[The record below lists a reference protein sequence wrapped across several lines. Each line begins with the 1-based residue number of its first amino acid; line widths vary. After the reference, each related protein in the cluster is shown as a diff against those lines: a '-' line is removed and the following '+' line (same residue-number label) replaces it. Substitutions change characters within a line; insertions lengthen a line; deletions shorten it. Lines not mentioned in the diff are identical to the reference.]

1 MQSNVAV
8 ADSEEQQALAEA
20 VTQLLERHWSAGTA
34 HKQIGDPG
42 SVSELTL
49 WPQLAAL
56 GIAGLPVAEAAG
68 GAGGRWADLAVA
80 LEACG
85 AVLAPTPAVAVAGAI
100 GTLTAVGGDGTG
112 GSRAAE
118 LLAQVCAGD
127 VVATVAWTR
136 RPGLWGARGAFRAE
150 PADESARSGTE
161 MLVSG
166 TAELILAPE
175 AGHVLL
181 LADAPAAPDAP
192 GTAPTPVLLLVD
204 TATAGASV
212 RRTDGLDLLRPLG
225 ALDLTRVRAIILA
238 SGDAATSAVR
248 HGLATA
254 AAALASELVG
264 LAGHCL
270 DGAVRYAADRHQFGR
285 PIGSFQ
291 AVKHVCADMLTGVE
305 LARAATRHL
314 AGLLDAE
321 ALADA
326 GALGDGGALGDA
338 AATARVS
345 ADDLDDAVALALL
358 KSVSVAQDV
367 SAGYIQVLGGIGFSW
382 EHEAHLYYRR
392 AGASAPLFGTATA
405 HRMRLDPSNAPRTAS
420 GGQAVVT
427 TPPDTTP
434 PDTTPPSTAPSS
446 TAAAEL
452 AAHVARLLP
461 GHRRKWG
468 DDDSFAARLDWQRTL
483 HAVGWIAPHWPAE
496 FGGRG
501 LNVVDQVACDRVLA
515 QYRAPD
521 LAGVLGVNN
530 VAPTL
535 MRYGTPEQQAHLRGI
550 QAGTEVWCQGF
561 SEPGSGSDLASLRT
575 RAVLDEEA
583 AEFVINGEKIWTSEG
598 MEADYCMLL
607 VRTDPD
613 ARPHKGIS
621 ALLVPMD
628 SPGITRRPITQIT
641 GEGGFAQ
648 VFLDDVRVPR
658 SALLGPLHEG
668 WTVTM
673 TTLSFERVGVI
684 MMASRLEQ
692 TILDVVTEL
701 AGRELDPGV
710 RLDLADRFAEA
721 RLLGLLGQRALGR
734 IAEGGAPGAE
744 HSVIKH
750 AWSLAMQSVGA
761 SHLAALGLDGISGTP
776 LTPAQAAYLRSRAAT
791 IAGGT
796 TEIMRNILAERVL
809 GMPR

>member
-8 ADSEEQQALAEA
+8 ADSDDQQALADA
-20 VTQLLERHWSAGTA
+20 VTQLLARHWPAGAA

-42 SVSELTL
+42 TVSELAL

-56 GIAGLPVAEAAG
+56 GIAGLPVAETLG
-68 GAGGRWADLAVA
+68 GDGGRWTDLAVA

-100 GTLTAVGGDGTG
+100 GTLSAPGGTAAGP
-112 GSRAAE
+112 AAE
-118 LLAQVCAGD
+118 LLAQICAGE
-127 VVATVAWTR
+127 VVATVAWTS
-136 RPGLWGARGAFRAE
+136 RPGLWGGAGAFRAE
-150 PADESARSGTE
+150 PDSGDGIR
-161 MLVSG
+161 VSG
-166 TAELILAPE
+166 SAGLVLSPE
-175 AGHVLL
+175 AGRVLL
-181 LADAPAAPDAP
+181 LADADAP
-192 GTAPTPVLLLVD
+192 GTPLLLLAD
-204 TATAGASV
+204 MAADGADM

-225 ALDLTRVRAIILA
+225 ALTL
-238 SGDAATSAVR
+238 SAVPATVLAR
-248 HGLATA
+248 GDTAIAAVRYGLAAA

-270 DGAVRYAADRHQFGR
+270 DGAVGYAAERRQFGR

-291 AVKHVCADMLTGVE
+291 AIKHICADMLTGVE
-305 LARAATRHL
+305 LARAAARHL
-314 AGLLDAE
+314 ASLLDSQ
-321 ALADA
+321 A
-326 GALGDGGALGDA
+326 GAPDGGL
-338 AATARVS
+338 VS
-345 ADDLDDAVALALL
+345 ADDLDDAVALTLL
-358 KSVSVAQDV
+358 KVTEVARETT
-367 SAGYIQVLGGIGFSW
+367 AAYIQILGGIGFSW

-405 HRMRLDPSNAPRTAS
+405 HRTRLDPSSAAS
-420 GGQAVVT
+420 RGRAAV
-427 TPPDTTP
+427 TPPPPGTP
-434 PDTTPPSTAPSS
+434 
-446 TAAAEL
+446 AADL
-452 AAHVARLLP
+452 AAQVERLLP
-461 GHRRKWG
+461 LHQEKWG
-468 DDDSFAARLDWQRTL
+468 DNDSFGARLDWQRTL
-483 HAVGWIAPHWPAE
+483 HGVGWIATHWPAE

-501 LNVVDQVACDRVLA
+501 LDIVDQVACDRVLA

-535 MRYGTPEQQAHLRGI
+535 MRYGTSEQRAHLRGI

-561 SEPGSGSDLASLRT
+561 SEPGSGSDLASLRS
-575 RAVLDEEA
+575 RAVLDESTG
-583 AEFVINGEKIWTSEG
+583 EFVINGEKIWTSEG

-607 VRTDPD
+607 VRTDPE

-648 VFLDDVRVPR
+648 VFFDDVRVPG

-668 WTVTM
+668 WAVTM

-684 MMASRLEQ
+684 MMAGRLEQ
-692 TILDVVTEL
+692 TIRDVVAEL

-721 RLLGLLGQRALGR
+721 RLLGLLGERALGR

-750 AWSLAMQSVGA
+750 AWSLAMQSMGA
-761 SHLAALGLDGISGTP
+761 SHLSALGLDGIAGQP
-776 LTPAQAAYLRSRAAT
+776 LSRAQAAYLRSRAAT

>member
-1 MQSNVAV
+1 MESNVAV
-8 ADSEEQQALAEA
+8 ADSEDQQALADA

-42 SVSELTL
+42 SVSELAL
-49 WPQLAAL
+49 WPQLAVL

-68 GAGGRWADLAVA
+68 GAGGRWADLSVA

-112 GSRAAE
+112 GRRTAE
-118 LLAQVCAGD
+118 LLAQICAGD
-127 VVATVAWTR
+127 VVATVAWTQ

-150 PADESARSGTE
+150 PDKEPARSGAE

-166 TAELILAPE
+166 TAELILSPE
-175 AGHVLL
+175 ADRVLL
-181 LADAPAAPDAP
+181 LADTSDAP
-192 GTAPTPVLLLVD
+192 GTPVLLLVD
-204 TATAGASV
+204 TAAEGVSV

-225 ALDLTRVRAIILA
+225 ALGLTRARAIILA
-238 SGDAATSAVR
+238 SGDASTSAVR

-270 DGAVRYAADRHQFGR
+270 DGAVRYAAERHQFGR

-291 AVKHVCADMLTGVE
+291 AVKHICADMLTGVE

-314 AGLLDAE
+314 AELLDAE
-321 ALADA
+321 ALGDA
-326 GALGDGGALGDA
+326 GALGEAG
-338 AATARVS
+338 ATARVS

-358 KSVSVAQDV
+358 KAVSVAQDV

-405 HRMRLDPSNAPRTAS
+405 HRTRLDPSNAPTTTS
-420 GGQAVVT
+420 GGKAAAV
-427 TPPDTTP
+427 TPPP
-434 PDTTPPSTAPSS
+434 G

-452 AAHVARLLP
+452 TAHVARLLP
-461 GHRRKWG
+461 EHRRKWG

-483 HAVGWIAPHWPAE
+483 HAIGWIAPHWPTE

-501 LNVVDQVACDRVLA
+501 LNIVDQVACDRVLA
-515 QYRAPD
+515 QCRAPD

-535 MRYGTPEQQAHLRGI
+535 MLYGTPGQRAHLRGI

-575 RAVLDEEA
+575 RAVLDESTD
-583 AEFVINGEKIWTSEG
+583 EFVINGEKIWTSEG

-648 VFLDDVRVPR
+648 VFFDDVRVPR

-673 TTLSFERVGVI
+673 TTLSFERAGVI
-684 MMASRLEQ
+684 MMAGRLEQ
-692 TILDVVTEL
+692 SILDVMAEL

-710 RLDLADRFAEA
+710 RLDLADRIAEA

-750 AWSLAMQSVGA
+750 AWSLAMQSVGV
-761 SHLAALGLDGISGTP
+761 SHLAALGLDGVSGTP
-776 LTPAQAAYLRSRAAT
+776 LTSAQAAYLRSRAAT

>member
-8 ADSEEQQALAEA
+8 ADSEDQQALADA
-20 VTQLLERHWSAGTA
+20 VTQLLDRHWPAGTA
-34 HKQIGDPG
+34 HKQVGDPG
-42 SVSELTL
+42 TISELTL
-49 WPQLAAL
+49 WPPLAAL

-80 LEACG
+80 LEASG
-85 AVLAPTPAVAVAGAI
+85 AVLAPVPAVAVAGAI
-100 GTLTAVGGDGTG
+100 GTLTAPGAAGGP
-112 GSRAAE
+112 AAD

-127 VVATVAWTR
+127 VVATVAWTE

-150 PADESARSGTE
+150 QGPDGEIK
-161 MLVSG
+161 VSG
-166 TAELILAPE
+166 TVGLVLSPE
-175 AGHVLL
+175 AGRVLL
-181 LADAPAAPDAP
+181 LADGPDGP
-192 GTAPTPVLLLVD
+192 LLLLVD
-204 TATAGASV
+204 TSAPGTAI
-212 RRTDGLDLLRPLG
+212 RRIDGLDLLRPLG
-225 ALDLTRVRAIILA
+225 ELTLSAVPATVLA
-238 SGDAATSAVR
+238 SGDTAVAAVR

-254 AAALASELVG
+254 AAALSSELVG

-270 DGAVRYAADRHQFGR
+270 DGAVGYALERHQFGK

-291 AVKHVCADMLTGVE
+291 AIKHKCADMLTGVE
-305 LARAATRHL
+305 LARAAARHL
-314 AGLLDAE
+314 AGLLDSGAP
-321 ALADA
+321 A
-326 GALGDGGALGDA
+326 G
-338 AATARVS
+338 
-345 ADDLDDAVALALL
+345 DLDEAVALTLL
-358 KSVSVAQDV
+358 KVTSVAKEVTAD
-367 SAGYIQVLGGIGFSW
+367 YIQVLGGIGFSW

-392 AGASAPLFGTATA
+392 AGSAAPLFGTATA
-405 HRMRLDPSNAPRTAS
+405 HRLRLDPSSVTSS
-420 GGQAVVT
+420 G
-427 TPPDTTP
+427 
-434 PDTTPPSTAPSS
+434 S
-446 TAAAEL
+446 TAAITPPAPGTPAADL
-452 AAHVARLLP
+452 AAHVERLLP
-461 GHRRKWG
+461 LHKEKWG
-468 DDDSFAARLDWQRTL
+468 DDDSFTARLDWQRTL
-483 HAVGWIAPHWPAE
+483 HSVGWIAPHWPTE

-501 LNVVDQVACDRVLA
+501 LNIVDQVACDRVLA

-575 RAVLDEEA
+575 RAVFDESTG
-583 AEFVINGEKIWTSEG
+583 EFVINGEKIWTSEG
-598 MEADYCMLL
+598 MQADYCMVL

-613 ARPHKGIS
+613 AKPHQGIS

-628 SPGITRRPITQIT
+628 SPGITRRPITQLT

-648 VFLDDVRVPR
+648 VFFDDVRVPG
-658 SALLGPLHEG
+658 SALLGPLHQG

-673 TTLSFERVGVI
+673 TTLSFERVGII

-692 TILDVVTEL
+692 TILDVVAEL
-701 AGRELDPGV
+701 AGRDLDPGV
-710 RLDLADRFAEA
+710 RLDLADRVAEA
-721 RLLGLLGQRALGR
+721 RLLGILGQRALGR
-734 IAEGGAPGAE
+734 IAEGDAPGAE

-750 AWSLAMQSVGA
+750 AWALAMQSVGA
-761 SHLAALGLDGISGTP
+761 SHLEALGLDGISGTP
-776 LTPAQAAYLRSRAAT
+776 LTGPQAAYLRSRAAT

>member
-8 ADSEEQQALAEA
+8 ADSEDQQALADA
-20 VTQLLERHWSAGTA
+20 VAQLLERHWPAGTA
-34 HKQIGDPG
+34 HKQVGDPG
-42 SVSELTL
+42 SVSELAL

-56 GIAGLPVAEAAG
+56 GLAGLPVAEAAG

-85 AVLAPTPAVAVAGAI
+85 AALAPTPAVAVAGAI
-100 GTLTAVGGDGTG
+100 GTLTALGGNGTG
-112 GSRAAE
+112 GGQAAD
-118 LLAQVCAGD
+118 LLAEISAGD
-127 VVATVAWTR
+127 VVATVAWTP
-136 RPGLWGARGAFRAE
+136 RPGLWGARGGFQAESASGDE
-150 PADESARSGTE
+150 PAWDGAPGAEL
-161 MLVSG
+161 LVSG
-166 TAELILAPE
+166 TTELILSPE
-175 AGHVLL
+175 ADRVLV
-181 LADAPAAPDAP
+181 LADAPDA
-192 GTAPTPVLLLVD
+192 TQTPVLLLVD
-204 TATAGASV
+204 TAAEGVSV
-212 RRTDGLDLLRPLG
+212 RRIDGLDLLRPLG
-225 ALDLTRVRAIILA
+225 AVAITRARAVVLA
-238 SGDAATSAVR
+238 TGDAATSAVR

-270 DGAVRYAADRHQFGR
+270 DGAVGYAAERHQFGH

-291 AVKHVCADMLTGVE
+291 AVKHICADMLTGVE
-305 LARAATRHL
+305 LARAAARHL
-314 AGLLDAE
+314 AGLLDTG
-321 ALADA
+321 AD
-326 GALGDGGALGDA
+326 
-338 AATARVS
+338 
-345 ADDLDDAVALALL
+345 ADDLDQAVALALL
-358 KSVSVAQDV
+358 KTASVAQEA
-367 SAGYIQVLGGIGFSW
+367 SAAYIQILGGIGFSW

-405 HRMRLDPSNAPRTAS
+405 HRMRLDPSNAAGTGR
-420 GGQAVVT
+420 GGQAEAI
-427 TPPDTTP
+427 TPPPPGTP
-434 PDTTPPSTAPSS
+434 
-446 TAAAEL
+446 AAEL
-452 AAHVARLLP
+452 TAQVQRLLP
-461 GHRRKWG
+461 LHREKWG
-468 DDDSFAARLDWQRTL
+468 DDDSFAARLDWQAAL
-483 HAVGWIAPHWPAE
+483 HAVGWIAPHWTAE

-501 LNVVDQVACDRVLA
+501 LNIVDQVACDRVLA

-530 VAPTL
+530 VSPTL

-575 RAVLDEEA
+575 RAVLDEGTD
-583 AEFVINGEKIWTSEG
+583 EFVINGEKIWTSEG

-648 VFLDDVRVPR
+648 VFFDDVRVPR
-658 SALLGPLHEG
+658 AALLGPLHEG

-684 MMASRLEQ
+684 MMAGRLEQ
-692 TILDVVTEL
+692 TILDVVAEL
-701 AGRELDPGV
+701 AGRELDLGV
-710 RLDLADRFAEA
+710 RLELADRFAEA

>member
-8 ADSEEQQALAEA
+8 ADSEDQQALANA
-20 VTQLLERHWSAGTA
+20 VTALLERHWPAGTA
-34 HKQIGDPG
+34 HKQISDPG
-42 SVSELTL
+42 SVSELAL

-56 GIAGLPVAEAAG
+56 GLAGLPVAEAAG
-68 GAGGRWADLAVA
+68 GAGGRWVDLAVA

-100 GTLTAVGGDGTG
+100 GTLTALGLDGTG
-112 GSRAAE
+112 GSGVEE
-118 LLAQVCAGD
+118 LLAQISAGN
-127 VVATVAWTR
+127 VVATVAWTQ
-136 RPGLWGARGAFRAE
+136 RPGLWGARGAFQVEPDSGGAPAGHGASGASGASGAE
-150 PADESARSGTE
+150 T
-161 MLVSG
+161 LVSG
-166 TAELILAPE
+166 TAELILSPE
-175 AGHVLL
+175 ADRLLL
-181 LADAPAAPDAP
+181 LADAPDSA
-192 GTAPTPVLLLVD
+192 GTPVLLLVD
-204 TATAGASV
+204 TAAEGVSV
-212 RRTDGLDLLRPLG
+212 RRIDGLDLLRPLG
-225 ALDLTRVRAIILA
+225 AAALTRARAVILA
-238 SGDAATSAVR
+238 TSDAATSAVR

-264 LAGHCL
+264 QAAHCL
-270 DGAVRYAADRHQFGR
+270 DGAVAYAAERHQFGH

-291 AVKHVCADMLTGVE
+291 AVKHICADMLTGVE
-305 LARAATRHL
+305 LARAAARHL

-321 ALADA
+321 ADADA
-326 GALGDGGALGDA
+326 GA
-338 AATARVS
+338 TASVS
-345 ADDLDDAVALALL
+345 AHDLDEAVALALL
-358 KSVSVAQDV
+358 KAASVAQQA
-367 SAGYIQVLGGIGFSW
+367 SAAYIQILGGIGFSW

-392 AGASAPLFGTATA
+392 AGASAPLFGTTTA
-405 HRMRLDPSNAPRTAS
+405 HRMRLDPSNAAGTA
-420 GGQAVVT
+420 GGGKAAAV
-427 TPPDTTP
+427 TPPPPGTP
-434 PDTTPPSTAPSS
+434 
-446 TAAAEL
+446 AAEL
-452 AAHVARLLP
+452 TAQVQRLLP
-461 GHRRKWG
+461 LHRQKWG
-468 DDDSFAARLDWQRTL
+468 DDDSFAARLDWQAAL

-501 LNVVDQVACDRVLA
+501 LNIVDQVACDRVLA

-530 VAPTL
+530 VSPTL

-575 RAVLDEEA
+575 RAVLDEETG
-583 AEFVINGEKIWTSEG
+583 EFVINGEKIWTSEG

-648 VFLDDVRVPR
+648 VFFDDVRVPR
-658 SALLGPLHEG
+658 AALLGPLHEG

-684 MMASRLEQ
+684 MMAGRLEQ
-692 TILDVVTEL
+692 TILDVVAEL

-710 RLDLADRFAEA
+710 RLELADRFAEA
-721 RLLGLLGQRALGR
+721 RLLGLVGQRALGR

-776 LTPAQAAYLRSRAAT
+776 LTLAQAAYLRSRAAT

>member
-1 MQSNVAV
+1 LIGMQSNVAV
-8 ADSEEQQALAEA
+8 ADSEDQQALADA

-34 HKQIGDPG
+34 HKQVGDPG
-42 SVSELTL
+42 SVSELAL

-56 GIAGLPVAEAAG
+56 GLAGLPVAEAAG

-85 AVLAPTPAVAVAGAI
+85 AVLAPTPSVAVAGAI
-100 GTLTAVGGDGTG
+100 GTLSALGGAGDG
-112 GSRAAE
+112 SAAE
-118 LLAQVCAGD
+118 LLAQISAGD
-127 VVATVAWTR
+127 VVATVAWTG
-136 RPGLWGARGAFRAE
+136 RPGLWGARGAFTAE
-150 PADESARSGTE
+150 PGAEPGAE
-161 MLVSG
+161 ILVSG
-166 TAELILAPE
+166 SAGLILSPE
-175 AGHVLL
+175 AGRVLL
-181 LADAPAAPDAP
+181 LAEAGGAL
-192 GTAPTPVLLLVD
+192 GTPVLLLVD
-204 TATAGASV
+204 TAAEGVSV
-212 RRTDGLDLLRPLG
+212 RRVDGLDLLRPLG
-225 ALDLTRVRAIILA
+225 ALTLNRARATVLA
-238 SGDAATSAVR
+238 SGAAATSAVR

-270 DGAVRYAADRHQFGR
+270 DGAVAYAAERHQFGR

-291 AVKHVCADMLTGVE
+291 AVKHLCADMLTGVE

-314 AGLLDAE
+314 AGLLDAGTN
-321 ALADA
+321 ADD
-326 GALGDGGALGDA
+326 GAA
-338 AATARVS
+338 ARVS
-345 ADDLDDAVALALL
+345 ADDLDDAVALTLL
-358 KSVSVAQDV
+358 KAVSVAQEV
-367 SAGYIQVLGGIGFSW
+367 SAAYIQILGGIGFSW

-392 AGASAPLFGTATA
+392 AGASAPLFGTAAA
-405 HRMRLDPSNAPRTAS
+405 HRARLDPSSAPGAAN
-420 GGQAVVT
+420 GGKAAAI
-427 TPPDTTP
+427 TPPP
-434 PDTTPPSTAPSS
+434 PGTQ
-446 TAAAEL
+446 AAEL
-452 AAHVARLLP
+452 AADVARLLP
-461 GHRRKWG
+461 GHRQKWG
-468 DDDSFAARLDWQRTL
+468 DDDSFTARLDWQRTL
-483 HAVGWIAPHWPAE
+483 HGVGWIAPHWPAE

-501 LNVVDQVACDRVLA
+501 LGIVDQVACDRVLA

-535 MRYGTPEQQAHLRGI
+535 MRYGTPGQQAHLRGI

-561 SEPGSGSDLASLRT
+561 SEPSSGSDLASLRT
-575 RAVLDEEA
+575 RAVLDEGTG
-583 AEFVINGEKIWTSEG
+583 EFVINGEKIWTSEG
-598 MEADYCMLL
+598 MQADFCMLL

-648 VFLDDVRVPR
+648 VFFDDVRVPR
-658 SALLGPLHEG
+658 SALLGPLHAG

-684 MMASRLEQ
+684 MMAGRLEQ
-692 TILDVVTEL
+692 TILDVVAEL

-710 RLDLADRFAEA
+710 RLDLTDRFAEA

-750 AWSLAMQSVGA
+750 AWALAMQSVGA

-776 LTPAQAAYLRSRAAT
+776 LTSAQAAYLRSRAAT

>member
-8 ADSEEQQALAEA
+8 ADSEDQQALAEA

-34 HKQIGDPG
+34 HKQVGEPG
-42 SVSELTL
+42 SVSELAL

-100 GTLTAVGGDGTG
+100 GTLTALGGGGTG
-112 GSRAAE
+112 GSQAAE
-118 LLAQVCAGD
+118 LLAQICAGD
-127 VVATVAWTR
+127 VVATVAWTQQ
-136 RPGLWGARGAFRAE
+136 PGLWGARGAFRAE
-150 PADESARSGTE
+150 PADEPAGSGTE
-161 MLVSG
+161 ILVSG
-166 TAELILAPE
+166 TAELILSPE
-175 AGHVLL
+175 AGRVLL
-181 LADAPAAPDAP
+181 IADAPDVP
-192 GTAPTPVLLLVD
+192 GTPVLLLVD
-204 TATAGASV
+204 TAAEGASV

-225 ALDLTRVRAIILA
+225 ALDLTRARAVILA
-238 SGDAATSAVR
+238 RGEAATSAVR

-270 DGAVRYAADRHQFGR
+270 DGAVGYAAERHQFGR

-291 AVKHVCADMLTGVE
+291 AVKHICADMLTGVE
-305 LARAATRHL
+305 LARAAARHL
-314 AGLLDAE
+314 ATLLDAV
-321 ALADA
+321 A
-326 GALGDGGALGDA
+326 GAPDGS
-338 AATARVS
+338 RVS
-345 ADDLDDAVALALL
+345 ADDLDDAVALTLL
-358 KSVSVAQDV
+358 KVTEVARET
-367 SAGYIQVLGGIGFSW
+367 SAAYIQILGGIGFSW

-405 HRMRLDPSNAPRTAS
+405 HRTRLDPSNAANRGKA
-420 GGQAVVT
+420 AV
-427 TPPDTTP
+427 TPPPAGTP
-434 PDTTPPSTAPSS
+434 
-446 TAAAEL
+446 AAEL

-461 GHRRKWG
+461 GHRQKWG

-483 HAVGWIAPHWPAE
+483 HAAGWIAPHWPAE

-501 LNVVDQVACDRVLA
+501 LNIVDQVACDRVLA

-535 MRYGTPEQQAHLRGI
+535 MRYGTPEQRAHLRGI

-575 RAVLDEEA
+575 RAVLDEDSG
-583 AEFVINGEKIWTSEG
+583 EFVINGEKIWTSEG

-648 VFLDDVRVPR
+648 VFFDDVRVPR

-684 MMASRLEQ
+684 MMAGRLEQ
-692 TILDVVTEL
+692 TILDVVAEL

-710 RLDLADRFAEA
+710 RLDLTDRFAEA
-721 RLLGLLGQRALGR
+721 RLLGLLGERALGR

-776 LTPAQAAYLRSRAAT
+776 LSSAQAAYLRSRAAT

>member
-8 ADSEEQQALAEA
+8 ADSEDQQALADA
-20 VTQLLERHWSAGTA
+20 VAQLLDRHWPTGTA
-34 HKQIGDPG
+34 HKQVGDPG
-42 SVSELTL
+42 SVSELAL

-56 GIAGLPVAEAAG
+56 GLAGLPVAEAAG

-100 GTLTAVGGDGTG
+100 GTLTALTALGGDGVG
-112 GSRAAE
+112 GSQAAD
-118 LLAQVCAGD
+118 LLAEISAGD
-127 VVATVAWTR
+127 VVATVAWTQ
-136 RPGLWGARGAFRAE
+136 RPGLWGARGAFRVESGSGDE
-150 PADESARSGTE
+150 PAGHGALGAPGADI
-161 MLVSG
+161 LVSG
-166 TAELILAPE
+166 TAELILSPE
-175 AGHVLL
+175 ADRVLL
-181 LADAPAAPDAP
+181 LADAPDS
-192 GTAPTPVLLLVD
+192 TRTPVLLLVD
-204 TATAGASV
+204 AAAEGASV
-212 RRTDGLDLLRPLG
+212 RRIDGLDLLRPLG
-225 ALDLTRVRAIILA
+225 AVTVTRAPAVILA
-238 SGDAATSAVR
+238 TGDAATSAVR

-270 DGAVRYAADRHQFGR
+270 DGAVGYAAERHQFGH

-291 AVKHVCADMLTGVE
+291 AVKHICADMLTGVE
-305 LARAATRHL
+305 LARAAARHL

-321 ALADA
+321 AE
-326 GALGDGGALGDA
+326 A
-338 AATARVS
+338 AADP
-345 ADDLDDAVALALL
+345 DDLDQAAALALL
-358 KSVSVAQDV
+358 KAASVAQEA
-367 SAGYIQVLGGIGFSW
+367 SAAYIQILGGIGFSW

-392 AGASAPLFGTATA
+392 AGASAPLFGTLTA
-405 HRMRLDPSNAPRTAS
+405 HRMRLDPSNAS
-420 GGQAVVT
+420 GAADGKAAAI
-427 TPPDTTP
+427 TPPPPGTP
-434 PDTTPPSTAPSS
+434 
-446 TAAAEL
+446 AAEL
-452 AAHVARLLP
+452 TAQVQRLLP
-461 GHRRKWG
+461 PHRQKWG
-468 DDDSFAARLDWQRTL
+468 DDDSFAARLDWQAAL

-501 LNVVDQVACDRVLA
+501 LNIVDQVACDRVLA

-530 VAPTL
+530 VSPTL

-575 RAVLDEEA
+575 RAVLDEGTG
-583 AEFVINGEKIWTSEG
+583 EFVINGEKIWTSEG

-648 VFLDDVRVPR
+648 VFFDDVRVPR
-658 SALLGPLHEG
+658 GALLGPLHEG

-684 MMASRLEQ
+684 MMAGRLEQ
-692 TILDVVTEL
+692 TILDVVAEL

-710 RLDLADRFAEA
+710 RLELADRFAEA

-750 AWSLAMQSVGA
+750 AWSLAMQSVGE
-761 SHLAALGLDGISGTP
+761 SHLAALGLDGISGP
-776 LTPAQAAYLRSRAAT
+776 SLTQAQAAYLRSRAAT

>member
-34 HKQIGDPG
+34 HKQVGDPG
-42 SVSELTL
+42 SVSELAL

-100 GTLTAVGGDGTG
+100 GTLTALGGDGTG
-112 GSRAAE
+112 GSQAAE
-118 LLAQVCAGD
+118 LLAQICAGD
-127 VVATVAWTR
+127 VVATVAWTQ

-150 PADESARSGTE
+150 PANKPAGSGAE

-166 TAELILAPE
+166 TAELILSPE
-175 AGHVLL
+175 AGRVLL

-192 GTAPTPVLLLVD
+192 DALRTPVLLLVD
-204 TATAGASV
+204 TAAEGASV

-254 AAALASELVG
+254 AAALGSELVG

-270 DGAVRYAADRHQFGR
+270 DGAVRYAAERQQFGR

-291 AVKHVCADMLTGVE
+291 AVKHKCADMLAGVE
-305 LARAATRHL
+305 LARAAVRHL
-314 AGLLDAE
+314 AALLDAE

-326 GALGDGGALGDA
+326 E
-338 AATARVS
+338 ATVRVS

-358 KSVSVAQDV
+358 KAVSVAQDV

-392 AGASAPLFGTATA
+392 AGASAPLFGTVTA
-405 HRMRLDPSNAPRTAS
+405 HRMRLDPSNAPGTTS
-420 GGQAVVT
+420 GGKAAAV
-427 TPPDTTP
+427 TPPP
-434 PDTTPPSTAPSS
+434 G

-461 GHRRKWG
+461 EHRQKWG
-468 DDDSFAARLDWQRTL
+468 DDDSFTARLDWQRTL

-501 LNVVDQVACDRVLA
+501 LNIVDQVACDRVLA
-515 QYRAPD
+515 QCRAPD

-535 MRYGTPEQQAHLRGI
+535 MRYGTPEQRAHLHGI

-575 RAVLDEEA
+575 RAVLDEGTGLDEPA

-613 ARPHKGIS
+613 ATPHKGIS

-648 VFLDDVRVPR
+648 VFFDDVRVPR

-684 MMASRLEQ
+684 MMAGRLEQ
-692 TILDVVTEL
+692 TILDVMTEL

-734 IAEGGAPGAE
+734 IAEGAAPGAE

-776 LTPAQAAYLRSRAAT
+776 LTSAQAAYLRSRAAT

-796 TEIMRNILAERVL
+796 TEIMRNLLAERVL

>member
-8 ADSEEQQALAEA
+8 ADSEDQQALAAA
-20 VTQLLERHWSAGTA
+20 VTQLLDRHWPAGTA
-34 HKQIGDPG
+34 HKQVSDPG
-42 SVSELTL
+42 SVSELAL
-49 WPQLAAL
+49 WPQLASL
-56 GIAGLPVAEAAG
+56 GLAGLPVAEDAG

-100 GTLTAVGGDGTG
+100 GVLTALAGADAD
-112 GSRAAE
+112 SAAGAQ
-118 LLAQVCAGD
+118 LLAEVCAGD
-127 VVATVAWTR
+127 VVATVAWTQ
-136 RPGLWGARGAFRAE
+136 RPGLWGARGSFHAE
-150 PADESARSGTE
+150 PGPAETGGPAPVPGAEVT
-161 MLVSG
+161 VSG
-166 TAELILAPE
+166 TAELILSPE
-175 AGHVLL
+175 AGRVLL
-181 LADAPAAPDAP
+181 LADLP
-192 GTAPTPVLLLVD
+192 GTPVLLLVD
-204 TATAGASV
+204 AAAAGVSV

-225 ALDLTRVRAIILA
+225 ALTLAGAPATILA
-238 SGDAATSAVR
+238 RGDAALGAMR
-248 HGLATA
+248 HGRATA

-270 DGAVRYAADRHQFGR
+270 DGAVGYAAERQQFGR
-285 PIGSFQ
+285 VIGSFQ
-291 AVKHVCADMLTGVE
+291 AIKHICADTLTDVE

-314 AGLLDAE
+314 AALLDTQT
-321 ALADA
+321 
-326 GALGDGGALGDA
+326 GPDA
-338 AATARVS
+338 AAAARIS
-345 ADDLDDAVALALL
+345 ADDLDDAVALTLL
-358 KSVSVAQDV
+358 KAGLVAQEA
-367 SAGYIQVLGGIGFSW
+367 SAAYIQILGGIGFSW

-392 AGASAPLFGTATA
+392 AGAAAPLFGTATA
-405 HRMRLDPSNAPRTAS
+405 HRMRLDPSAITDA
-420 GGQAVVT
+420 GQGPAV
-427 TPPDTTP
+427 TPPPPGTP
-434 PDTTPPSTAPSS
+434 
-446 TAAAEL
+446 AAEL
-452 AAHVARLLP
+452 TEQVERLLP
-461 GHRRKWG
+461 QHRQQWG
-468 DDDSFAARLDWQRTL
+468 DDDSFPARLDWQRTL
-483 HAVGWIAPHWPAE
+483 HAAGWIAPHWPAE

-501 LNVVDQVACDRVLA
+501 LNIVDQVACDRVLA
-515 QYRAPD
+515 RYRAPD

-535 MRYGTPEQQAHLRGI
+535 MRWGTPAQQAHLRAI

-575 RAVLDEEA
+575 RAVLDGDD
-583 AEFVINGEKIWTSEG
+583 FVINGEKIWTSEG
-598 MEADYCMLL
+598 MEADFCMLL

-613 ARPHKGIS
+613 VKPHKGIS

-648 VFLDDVRVPR
+648 VFYDDVRVPR
-658 SALLGPLHEG
+658 SALLGPLNEG

-673 TTLSFERVGVI
+673 TTLSFERAGVI

-692 TILDVVTEL
+692 TILDIVAEL

-710 RLDLADRFAEA
+710 RLELADRFAEA
-721 RLLGLLGQRALGR
+721 RVLGLLGQRALGR
-734 IAEGGAPGAE
+734 IAEGGTPGAE

-761 SHLAALGLDGISGTP
+761 SHLAALGLDGISGSP
-776 LTPAQAAYLRSRAAT
+776 LTSAQAAYLRSRAAT

>member
-8 ADSEEQQALAEA
+8 ADSEDQQALADA
-20 VTQLLERHWSAGTA
+20 VTQLLERHWPAGTA

-56 GIAGLPVAEAAG
+56 GLAGLPVAEAAG

-100 GTLTAVGGDGTG
+100 GTLTSLGGDGPG
-112 GSRAAE
+112 GSQAAD
-118 LLAQVCAGD
+118 LLAQISAGD
-127 VVATVAWTR
+127 VLATVAWTQ
-136 RPGLWGARGAFRAE
+136 RPGLWGARGAFQAESGSGDE
-150 PADESARSGTE
+150 PAWHGAPGAPGDEI
-161 MLVSG
+161 LVSG
-166 TAELILAPE
+166 TAELILSPE
-175 AGHVLL
+175 ADRVLL
-181 LADAPAAPDAP
+181 LADAPDAAGA
-192 GTAPTPVLLLVD
+192 PVLLLVD
-204 TATAGASV
+204 TAAEGVSV
-212 RRTDGLDLLRPLG
+212 RRIDGLDLLRPLG
-225 ALDLTRVRAIILA
+225 ALALTRAPAVILA

-270 DGAVRYAADRHQFGR
+270 DGAVGYAAERHQFGH

-291 AVKHVCADMLTGVE
+291 AVKHICADMLTGVE
-305 LARAATRHL
+305 LARAAARHL
-314 AGLLDAE
+314 ADLLDAE
-321 ALADA
+321 A
-326 GALGDGGALGDA
+326 GA
-338 AATARVS
+338 TPPVS
-345 ADDLDDAVALALL
+345 ADDLDQAVALALL
-358 KSVSVAQDV
+358 KAASVAQEA
-367 SAGYIQVLGGIGFSW
+367 SAAYIQILGGIGFSW

-405 HRMRLDPSNAPRTAS
+405 HRMRLDPSNAAGTA
-420 GGQAVVT
+420 GGGKAAAI
-427 TPPDTTP
+427 TPPPPGTP
-434 PDTTPPSTAPSS
+434 
-446 TAAAEL
+446 AAEL
-452 AAHVARLLP
+452 AAHVQRLLP
-461 GHRRKWG
+461 LHRQKWG
-468 DDDSFAARLDWQRTL
+468 DDDSFAARLDWQTAL

-501 LNVVDQVACDRVLA
+501 LNIVDQVACDRVLA

-535 MRYGTPEQQAHLRGI
+535 MRYGTPEQQAYLRGI
-550 QAGTEVWCQGF
+550 QAGTKVWCQGF

-575 RAVLDEEA
+575 RAVLDEGSD
-583 AEFVINGEKIWTSEG
+583 EFVINGEKIWTSEG

-648 VFLDDVRVPR
+648 VFFDDVRAPR

-684 MMASRLEQ
+684 MMAGRLEQ
-692 TILDVVTEL
+692 TILDVVAEL

-710 RLDLADRFAEA
+710 RLELADRFAEA

-761 SHLAALGLDGISGTP
+761 SHLTALGLDGISGTP
-776 LTPAQAAYLRSRAAT
+776 LTAAQAAYLRSRAAT

>member
-1 MQSNVAV
+1 MPSNVAV
-8 ADSEEQQALAEA
+8 ADSEDQQALADA
-20 VTQLLERHWSAGTA
+20 VTQLLERHWSAGQA
-34 HKQIGDPG
+34 HKQVGDPG
-42 SVSELTL
+42 SVSELAL

-56 GIAGLPVAEAAG
+56 GIAGLPVPEAAG
-68 GAGGRWADLAVA
+68 GAGGRWADLAVT

-85 AVLAPTPAVAVAGAI
+85 AVLAPTPAVGVAGAI
-100 GTLTAVGGDGTG
+100 GTLTALGDRTG
-112 GSRAAE
+112 GTTAAE

-127 VVATVAWTR
+127 VVATVAWTQ
-136 RPGLWGARGAFRAE
+136 RPGLWGARGAFRVEPGDQPAVPGAE
-150 PADESARSGTE
+150 T
-161 MLVSG
+161 LVSG
-166 TAELILAPE
+166 TAELILSPE
-175 AGHVLL
+175 AGRVLL
-181 LADAPAAPDAP
+181 LADAPDSLATDTL
-192 GTAPTPVLLLVD
+192 GTPVLLLVD
-204 TATAGASV
+204 TAAEGASV

-225 ALDLTRVRAIILA
+225 ALTLTRARAVILA

-270 DGAVRYAADRHQFGR
+270 DGAVAYAAERHQFGR

-291 AVKHVCADMLTGVE
+291 AIKHICADMLTGVE
-305 LARAATRHL
+305 LARAAARHL

-321 ALADA
+321 ALGDS
-326 GALGDGGALGDA
+326 GATG
-338 AATARVS
+338 RVS

-358 KSVSVAQDV
+358 KAASVAQEV
-367 SAGYIQVLGGIGFSW
+367 SAAYIQVLGGIGFSW

-405 HRMRLDPSNAPRTAS
+405 HRMRLDPSNAPGTADGDS
-420 GGQAVVT
+420 SAI
-427 TPPDTTP
+427 TPPPPGTP
-434 PDTTPPSTAPSS
+434 
-446 TAAAEL
+446 AAEL
-452 AAHVARLLP
+452 AADVARLLP
-461 GHRRKWG
+461 LHKQKWG

-501 LNVVDQVACDRVLA
+501 LNIVDQVACDRVLA

-530 VAPTL
+530 VSPTL
-535 MRYGTPEQQAHLRGI
+535 MRYGTPEQRSHLRAI

-575 RAVLDEEA
+575 RAVLDEA
-583 AEFVINGEKIWTSEG
+583 TGEFVINGEKIWTSEG
-598 MEADYCMLL
+598 MQADYCMLL

-648 VFLDDVRVPR
+648 VFFDDVRVPR

-673 TTLSFERVGVI
+673 TTLSFERVGII

-692 TILDVVTEL
+692 TILDVVAEL
-701 AGRELDPGV
+701 AGRELDLGI

-721 RLLGLLGQRALGR
+721 RLLGLLGERALGR

-750 AWSLAMQSVGA
+750 AWALAMQSVGA
-761 SHLAALGLDGISGTP
+761 SHLAALGLDGVSGTP
-776 LTPAQAAYLRSRAAT
+776 LTDAQAAYLRSRAAT

>member
-8 ADSEEQQALAEA
+8 ADSQEQQALAEA

-56 GIAGLPVAEAAG
+56 GLAGLPVAEAAG
-68 GAGGRWADLAVA
+68 GAGGRWADLAIA

-100 GTLTAVGGDGTG
+100 GTLTALGGDGTG
-112 GSRAAE
+112 GSQAAE
-118 LLAQVCAGD
+118 LLAQICAGD

-136 RPGLWGARGAFRAE
+136 RPGLWGARGTFRAEPAAFRAE
-150 PADESARSGTE
+150 PADESARSGPE

-166 TAELILAPE
+166 TAELILSPE
-175 AGHVLL
+175 AGRVLL
-181 LADAPAAPDAP
+181 LADDPAAPDAP
-192 GTAPTPVLLLVD
+192 GTATTPVLLLVD
-204 TATAGASV
+204 TAAAGASV

-238 SGDAATSAVR
+238 RGDAAISAVR

-270 DGAVRYAADRHQFGR
+270 DGAVRYAAERHQFGR

-291 AVKHVCADMLTGVE
+291 AVKHICADMLTGVE
-305 LARAATRHL
+305 LARAAARHL

-326 GALGDGGALGDA
+326 GAPGDA
-338 AATARVS
+338 GATARVS
-345 ADDLDDAVALALL
+345 PDDLDDAVALALL
-358 KSVSVAQDV
+358 KAVSVAQDV

-405 HRMRLDPSNAPRTAS
+405 HRRRLDPSNAPRPAT

-427 TPPDTTP
+427 TPPG
-434 PDTTPPSTAPSS
+434 

-461 GHRRKWG
+461 GHQRKWG
-468 DDDSFAARLDWQRTL
+468 DDDSFAARLDWQAAL

-535 MRYGTPEQQAHLRGI
+535 MRYGTPEQRAHLRGI
-550 QAGTEVWCQGF
+550 LAGTEVWCQGF

-575 RAVLDEEA
+575 RAVLDEET
-583 AEFVINGEKIWTSEG
+583 AEFVINGEKIWTSDG

-692 TILDVVTEL
+692 TILDVVAEL

-710 RLDLADRFAEA
+710 RLDLADRLAEA

-750 AWSLAMQSVGA
+750 AWALASQSVGG

-776 LTPAQAAYLRSRAAT
+776 LTSAQAAYLRSRAAT

>member
-1 MQSNVAV
+1 LIGMQSNVAV
-8 ADSEEQQALAEA
+8 ADSEDQQALAGA

-34 HKQIGDPG
+34 HKQVGDPG
-42 SVSELTL
+42 SVSELAL

-100 GTLTAVGGDGTG
+100 GALTALGGGTG
-112 GSRAAE
+112 GSQAAE
-118 LLAQVCAGD
+118 LLAQICAGD
-127 VVATVAWTR
+127 VVATVAWTQ
-136 RPGLWGARGAFRAE
+136 RPGLWGARGAFHAVASETGETSGAE
-150 PADESARSGTE
+150 PGTVIP
-161 MLVSG
+161 VSG
-166 TAELILAPE
+166 TAELILSPE
-175 AGHVLL
+175 AGRVLL
-181 LADAPAAPDAP
+181 LADAPDAA
-192 GTAPTPVLLLVD
+192 GTALLLLVD
-204 TATAGASV
+204 TAAEGASV

-225 ALDLTRVRAIILA
+225 ALTLTGVRAVILA
-238 SGDAATSAVR
+238 SGDAATAAVR
-248 HGLATA
+248 HGRATA

-270 DGAVRYAADRHQFGR
+270 DGAVGYAAERHQFGR

-291 AVKHVCADMLTGVE
+291 AVKHICADMLTGVE
-305 LARAATRHL
+305 LARAAARHL
-314 AGLLDAE
+314 AGLLDAQ
-321 ALADA
+321 
-326 GALGDGGALGDA
+326 ALGA
-338 AATARVS
+338 AGTTAGVS
-345 ADDLDDAVALALL
+345 ADDLDDAVALTLL
-358 KSVSVAQDV
+358 KAVSVAQEV
-367 SAGYIQVLGGIGFSW
+367 SAAYIQVLGGIGFSW

-405 HRMRLDPSNAPRTAS
+405 HRMRLDPSTAPVTAD
-420 GGQAVVT
+420 GKAAAI
-427 TPPDTTP
+427 TPPPPGTP
-434 PDTTPPSTAPSS
+434 
-446 TAAAEL
+446 AAEL
-452 AAHVARLLP
+452 AAHVQRLLP
-461 GHRRKWG
+461 GHRQKWG
-468 DDDSFAARLDWQRTL
+468 DDDSFTARLDWQVTL
-483 HAVGWIAPHWPAE
+483 HAVGWIAPHWAAE
-496 FGGRG
+496 FGGHG
-501 LNVVDQVACDRVLA
+501 LNIVDQVACDRVLA

-575 RAVLDEEA
+575 RAVLDEGTG
-583 AEFVINGEKIWTSEG
+583 EFVINGEKIWTSEG

-607 VRTDPD
+607 ARTDPD

-648 VFLDDVRVPR
+648 VFFDDVRVPR
-658 SALLGPLHEG
+658 GALLGPLHEG

-684 MMASRLEQ
+684 MMAGRLEQ
-692 TILDVVTEL
+692 AILDVVAEL

-710 RLDLADRFAEA
+710 RLELADRFAEA

-761 SHLAALGLDGISGTP
+761 SHLTALGLDGISGSP
-776 LTPAQAAYLRSRAAT
+776 LTSAQAAYLRSRAAT

>member
-8 ADSEEQQALAEA
+8 ADSEDQQALADA
-20 VTQLLERHWSAGTA
+20 VGQLLERHWPAGTA
-34 HKQIGDPG
+34 HKQVGDPG
-42 SVSELTL
+42 SVSELAL

-56 GIAGLPVAEAAG
+56 GLAGLPVAEAAG

-100 GTLTAVGGDGTG
+100 GTLTALGGDGTG
-112 GSRAAE
+112 GGQAAD
-118 LLAQVCAGD
+118 LLAEISAGD
-127 VVATVAWTR
+127 VVATVAWTQ

-150 PADESARSGTE
+150 PGSDDEPTWPSAPGAE
-161 MLVSG
+161 ILVSG
-166 TAELILAPE
+166 SAELILSPE
-175 AGHVLL
+175 ADRVLL
-181 LADAPAAPDAP
+181 LADAPDAA
-192 GTAPTPVLLLVD
+192 GTPVLLLVD
-204 TATAGASV
+204 TAAEGVSV
-212 RRTDGLDLLRPLG
+212 RRIDGLDLLRPLG
-225 ALDLTRVRAIILA
+225 AVAVTRTPAVVLA

-270 DGAVRYAADRHQFGR
+270 DGAVGYAAERHQFGH

-291 AVKHVCADMLTGVE
+291 AVKHICADMLTGVE
-305 LARAATRHL
+305 LARAAARHL
-314 AGLLDAE
+314 AGLLDE
-321 ALADA
+321 GADA
-326 GALGDGGALGDA
+326 DE
-338 AATARVS
+338 
-345 ADDLDDAVALALL
+345 LDQAIALALL
-358 KSVSVAQDV
+358 KAASVAQEA
-367 SAGYIQVLGGIGFSW
+367 SAAYIQILGGIGFSW

-392 AGASAPLFGTATA
+392 AGASAPLFGTATT
-405 HRMRLDPSNAPRTAS
+405 HRMRLDPSNAAGTARD
-420 GGQAVVT
+420 GQAEAI
-427 TPPDTTP
+427 TPPPPGTP
-434 PDTTPPSTAPSS
+434 
-446 TAAAEL
+446 AAEL
-452 AAHVARLLP
+452 TAQVQRLLP
-461 GHRRKWG
+461 LHRQKWG
-468 DDDSFAARLDWQRTL
+468 DDDSFAARLDWQAAL
-483 HAVGWIAPHWPAE
+483 HAVGWIAPHWTAE

-501 LNVVDQVACDRVLA
+501 LNIVDQVACDRVLA

-530 VAPTL
+530 VSPTL

-575 RAVLDEEA
+575 RAVLDEDA
-583 AEFVINGEKIWTSEG
+583 GEFVINGEKIWTSEG

-628 SPGITRRPITQIT
+628 SHGITRRPITQIT

-648 VFLDDVRVPR
+648 VFFDDVRVPR

-684 MMASRLEQ
+684 MMAGRLEQ
-692 TILDVVTEL
+692 TILDVVAEL

-710 RLDLADRFAEA
+710 RLELADRFAEA

>member
-1 MQSNVAV
+1 
-8 ADSEEQQALAEA
+8 LA
-20 VTQLLERHWSAGTA
+20 T
-34 HKQIGDPG
+34 
-42 SVSELTL
+42 
-49 WPQLAAL
+49 
-56 GIAGLPVAEAAG
+56 
-68 GAGGRWADLAVA
+68 
-80 LEACG
+80 
-85 AVLAPTPAVAVAGAI
+85 
-100 GTLTAVGGDGTG
+100 
-112 GSRAAE
+112 
-118 LLAQVCAGD
+118 
-127 VVATVAWTR
+127 
-136 RPGLWGARGAFRAE
+136 
-150 PADESARSGTE
+150 
-161 MLVSG
+161 
-166 TAELILAPE
+166 
-175 AGHVLL
+175 
-181 LADAPAAPDAP
+181 
-192 GTAPTPVLLLVD
+192 
-204 TATAGASV
+204 
-212 RRTDGLDLLRPLG
+212 
-225 ALDLTRVRAIILA
+225 
-238 SGDAATSAVR
+238 GDAATAAVR

-270 DGAVRYAADRHQFGR
+270 DGAVGYAAERHQFGR

-291 AVKHVCADMLTGVE
+291 AVKHICADMLTGVE
-305 LARAATRHL
+305 LARAAARHL
-314 AGLLDAE
+314 ASLLDVQALAVAE
-321 ALADA
+321 A
-326 GALGDGGALGDA
+326 
-338 AATARVS
+338 TASVS
-345 ADDLDDAVALALL
+345 ADDLDDAVALTLL
-358 KSVSVAQDV
+358 KAASVAQEV
-367 SAGYIQVLGGIGFSW
+367 SAAYIQVLGGIGFSW

-405 HRMRLDPSNAPRTAS
+405 HRTRLDPSNAPGTARS
-420 GGQAVVT
+420 GKSAAI
-427 TPPDTTP
+427 TPPPPGTP
-434 PDTTPPSTAPSS
+434 
-446 TAAAEL
+446 AAEL

-461 GHRRKWG
+461 EHKQKWG
-468 DDDSFAARLDWQRTL
+468 DDDSFTARLDWQRTL
-483 HAVGWIAPHWPAE
+483 QAVGWIAPHWPAE

-501 LNVVDQVACDRVLA
+501 LNIVDQVACDRVLA

-575 RAVLDEEA
+575 RAVLDEDTG
-583 AEFVINGEKIWTSEG
+583 EFVINGEKIWTSEG

-613 ARPHKGIS
+613 AKPHKGIS

-628 SPGITRRPITQIT
+628 SSGITRRPITQIT

-648 VFLDDVRVPR
+648 VFFDDVRVPR
-658 SALLGPLHEG
+658 GALLGPLHEG

-684 MMASRLEQ
+684 MMAGRLEQ
-692 TILDVVTEL
+692 TILDVVAEL
-701 AGRELDPGV
+701 AGRELDTGV
-710 RLDLADRFAEA
+710 RLELADRFAEA

-761 SHLAALGLDGISGTP
+761 SHLAALGLEGISDTP
-776 LTPAQAAYLRSRAAT
+776 LTSAQAAYLRSRAAT

>member
-8 ADSEEQQALAEA
+8 ADSEDQQALADA

-34 HKQIGDPG
+34 HKQVGDPG
-42 SVSELTL
+42 SVSELLL

-56 GIAGLPVAEAAG
+56 GIAGLPVAESAG
-68 GAGGRWADLAVA
+68 GAGGRWSDLTVA

-100 GTLTAVGGDGTG
+100 GTLTALGGNETG
-112 GSRAAE
+112 GQAAE

-127 VVATVAWTR
+127 VVATVSWTQ
-136 RPGLWGARGAFRAE
+136 RPGLWGARGGFRAE
-150 PADESARSGTE
+150 PAKAGGE

-166 TAELILAPE
+166 TAELVLSPK
-175 AGHVLL
+175 AGRVLL
-181 LADAPAAPDAP
+181 LADTSGTP
-192 GTAPTPVLLLVD
+192 GTPVLLVVD
-204 TATAGASV
+204 TAAEGVSV

-225 ALDLTRVRAIILA
+225 ALDLSGARAFLLA
-238 SGDAATSAVR
+238 SGAAATSAVR

-254 AAALASELVG
+254 AATLGSELVG

-270 DGAVRYAADRHQFGR
+270 DGAVRYAAERQQFGR

-291 AVKHVCADMLTGVE
+291 AVKHKCADMLAGVE
-305 LARAATRHL
+305 LARAAVRHL
-314 AGLLDAE
+314 AALLDAE
-321 ALADA
+321 
-326 GALGDGGALGDA
+326 
-338 AATARVS
+338 TP

-358 KSVSVAQDV
+358 KAVSVAQDV

-405 HRMRLDPSNAPRTAS
+405 HRMRLDPSKALGTGGGKAAAVIAP
-420 GGQAVVT
+420 
-427 TPPDTTP
+427 PPG
-434 PDTTPPSTAPSS
+434 

-452 AAHVARLLP
+452 AAQVARLLP
-461 GHRRKWG
+461 EHRRKWG

-501 LNVVDQVACDRVLA
+501 LNIVDQVACDRVLA

-535 MRYGTPEQQAHLRGI
+535 MRYGTPAQQAHLYGI

-575 RAVLDEEA
+575 RAVLDEDA

-613 ARPHKGIS
+613 APPHKGIS

-648 VFLDDVRVPR
+648 VFFDDVRVPR
-658 SALLGPLHEG
+658 SALLGPLHQG
-668 WTVTM
+668 WAVTM

-684 MMASRLEQ
+684 MMAGRLEQ
-692 TILDVVTEL
+692 TILDVVAEL

-744 HSVIKH
+744 HSVIKL

-776 LTPAQAAYLRSRAAT
+776 LTSAQAAYLRSRAAT

>member
-8 ADSEEQQALAEA
+8 ADSEDQQALADA
-20 VTQLLERHWSAGTA
+20 VTQLLERHWSAGSA
-34 HKQIGDPG
+34 HKQVGDPG
-42 SVSELTL
+42 SVSELLL

-56 GIAGLPVAEAAG
+56 GIAGLPVAESAG
-68 GAGGRWADLAVA
+68 GAGGRWTDLAVA
-80 LEACG
+80 IEACG

-100 GTLTAVGGDGTG
+100 GTLTALGSEATG
-112 GSRAAE
+112 GGQVAE

-127 VVATVAWTR
+127 VVATVAWTQ
-136 RPGLWGARGAFRAE
+136 RPGLWGARGGFRAE
-150 PADESARSGTE
+150 SGAGGE

-166 TAELILAPE
+166 TAELVLSPE
-175 AGHVLL
+175 AGRVLL
-181 LADAPAAPDAP
+181 LAD
-192 GTAPTPVLLLVD
+192 TAGARGAPVLLVVD
-204 TATAGASV
+204 TAAEGVSV
-212 RRTDGLDLLRPLG
+212 RRTGGLDLLRPLG
-225 ALDLTRVRAIILA
+225 ALDLSEARAFILA
-238 SGDAATSAVR
+238 SGDAAAAAVR

-254 AAALASELVG
+254 AAALGSELVG

-270 DGAVRYAADRHQFGR
+270 DGAVRYAAERQQFGR

-291 AVKHVCADMLTGVE
+291 AVKHKCADMLAGVE
-305 LARAATRHL
+305 LARAAVRHL
-314 AGLLDAE
+314 AALLDA
-321 ALADA
+321 
-326 GALGDGGALGDA
+326 G
-338 AATARVS
+338 TP

-405 HRMRLDPSNAPRTAS
+405 HRMRLDPSKTLGTAGGGKAAAVIAP
-420 GGQAVVT
+420 
-427 TPPDTTP
+427 PPG
-434 PDTTPPSTAPSS
+434 

-452 AAHVARLLP
+452 AAQVARLLP
-461 GHRRKWG
+461 EHRRKWG

-483 HAVGWIAPHWPAE
+483 HAVGWIAPHWPPE

-501 LNVVDQVACDRVLA
+501 LNIVDQVACDRVLA

-530 VAPTL
+530 VSPTL
-535 MRYGTPEQQAHLRGI
+535 MRYGTPEQQAHLQGI

-575 RAVLDEEA
+575 RAELDEDG

-613 ARPHKGIS
+613 APPHKGIS

-648 VFLDDVRVPR
+648 VFFDDVRVPR
-658 SALLGPLHEG
+658 SALLGPLHQG
-668 WTVTM
+668 WAVTM

-684 MMASRLEQ
+684 MMAGRLEQ
-692 TILDVVTEL
+692 TILDVVAEL

-710 RLDLADRFAEA
+710 RLDLTDRFIEA

-776 LTPAQAAYLRSRAAT
+776 LTSAQAAYLRSRAAT

>member
-8 ADSEEQQALAEA
+8 TDSEDQQALADA
-20 VTQLLERHWSAGTA
+20 VIQLLERHWPAGTA
-34 HKQIGDPG
+34 HKQVGDPG
-42 SVSELTL
+42 SVSELAL

-68 GAGGRWADLAVA
+68 GGGGRWTDLAVA

-85 AVLAPTPAVAVAGAI
+85 GVLAPTPAVAVAGAI
-100 GTLTAVGGDGTG
+100 GTLTALGDDEAD
-112 GSRAAE
+112 GSHAAE
-118 LLAQVCAGD
+118 LLAQICAGD
-127 VVATVAWTR
+127 LVATVAWTQ

-150 PADESARSGTE
+150 LAVEPAGSPGVGAEI
-161 MLVSG
+161 LVSG
-166 TAELILAPE
+166 TAELILSPE
-175 AGHVLL
+175 AGRVLL
-181 LADAPAAPDAP
+181 LADAPDAPDAP
-192 GTAPTPVLLLVD
+192 GTLRTPVLLLAD
-204 TATAGASV
+204 TAAEGASV

-225 ALDLTRVRAIILA
+225 ALGLTRARAIILA
-238 SGDAATSAVR
+238 TGDVATAAVR

-270 DGAVRYAADRHQFGR
+270 DEAVRYAAERHQFGR

-291 AVKHVCADMLTGVE
+291 AIKHKCADMLTGVE

-326 GALGDGGALGDA
+326 GA
-338 AATARVS
+338 TARVS

-358 KSVSVAQDV
+358 KAVSVAQDV
-367 SAGYIQVLGGIGFSW
+367 SADYIQILGGIGFSW

-392 AGASAPLFGTATA
+392 AGAAAPLFGTATA
-405 HRMRLDPSNAPRTAS
+405 HRMRLDPSNAPGTAS
-420 GGQAVVT
+420 GGKAAAV
-427 TPPDTTP
+427 TPPP
-434 PDTTPPSTAPSS
+434 QG

-461 GHRRKWG
+461 EHRRKWG
-468 DDDSFAARLDWQRTL
+468 NDDSFTARLDWQRTL

-501 LNVVDQVACDRVLA
+501 LNIVDQVACDRVLA
-515 QYRAPD
+515 RYRAPD

-535 MRYGTPEQQAHLRGI
+535 MRYGTPDQQAHLHGI

-575 RAVLDEEA
+575 RAVLDESKD
-583 AEFVINGEKIWTSEG
+583 EFVINGEKIWTSEG

-607 VRTDPD
+607 VRTDPA

-621 ALLVPMD
+621 ALLVPTD

-648 VFLDDVRVPR
+648 VFFDDVRVAR

-684 MMASRLEQ
+684 MMAGRLEQ
-692 TILDVVTEL
+692 TILDVVAEL

-710 RLDLADRFAEA
+710 RLDLADRIAEA

-750 AWSLAMQSVGA
+750 AWSLAMQSVGV

-776 LTPAQAAYLRSRAAT
+776 LTSAQAAYLRSRAAT

>member
-1 MQSNVAV
+1 MRSNVAV
-8 ADSEEQQALAEA
+8 ADSEDQQALADA
-20 VTQLLERHWSAGTA
+20 VTQLLERHWPAGTA
-34 HKQIGDPG
+34 LKQAGDPG
-42 SVSELTL
+42 SLSELAL

-56 GIAGLPVAEAAG
+56 GLAGLPVAEAAG

-85 AVLAPTPAVAVAGAI
+85 AVLAPIPAVAVAGAI
-100 GTLTAVGGDGTG
+100 GTLTALGVDGTG
-112 GSRAAE
+112 DSRAAE
-118 LLAQVCAGD
+118 LLAELCAGD

-136 RPGLWGARGAFRAE
+136 RPGLWGADGTFRAE
-150 PADESARSGTE
+150 SGSGAE
-161 MLVSG
+161 ILVSG
-166 TAELILAPE
+166 TADLILSPE
-175 AGHVLL
+175 ADRVLL
-181 LADAPAAPDAP
+181 LADAPDAP
-192 GTAPTPVLLLVD
+192 GTPVLLLVD
-204 TATAGASV
+204 TAAEGVSV
-212 RRTDGLDLLRPLG
+212 RRIDGLDLLRPLG
-225 ALDLTRVRAIILA
+225 ALALSRARATVLA

-270 DGAVRYAADRHQFGR
+270 DGAVAYAAERHQFGR

-291 AVKHVCADMLTGVE
+291 AVKHICADMLTGVE
-305 LARAATRHL
+305 LARAAARHL
-314 AGLLDAE
+314 ASLLDAAADTDAE
-321 ALADA
+321 AA
-326 GALGDGGALGDA
+326 
-338 AATARVS
+338 ARVS
-345 ADDLDDAVALALL
+345 ADDLDDAVALTLL
-358 KSVSVAQDV
+358 KAVSVAQDV
-367 SAGYIQVLGGIGFSW
+367 SAAYIQVLGGIGFSW

-392 AGASAPLFGTATA
+392 AGAAAPLFGTATA
-405 HRMRLDPSNAPRTAS
+405 HRTRLDPSNAAGTS
-420 GGQAVVT
+420 GAGKAAAVT
-427 TPPDTTP
+427 TPPGSP
-434 PDTTPPSTAPSS
+434 
-446 TAAAEL
+446 AAEL
-452 AAHVARLLP
+452 AAHVQRLLP
-461 GHRRKWG
+461 EHRRKWS
-468 DDDSFAARLDWQRTL
+468 DDDSFTARLDWQRTL
-483 HAVGWIAPHWPAE
+483 HALGWIAPHWPAE

-535 MRYGTPEQQAHLRGI
+535 MRYGTPEQQAHLKGI

-575 RAVLDEEA
+575 RAVLDESSD
-583 AEFVINGEKIWTSEG
+583 EFVINGEKIWTSEG
-598 MEADYCMLL
+598 MQADYCMLL

-613 ARPHKGIS
+613 ARPHTGIS

-628 SPGITRRPITQIT
+628 APGITRRPITQIT

-648 VFLDDVRVPR
+648 VFFDDVRVPR

-684 MMASRLEQ
+684 MMAGRLEQ
-692 TILDVVTEL
+692 TILDVVAEL

-761 SHLAALGLDGISGTP
+761 SHLAALGLDGIGGTP
-776 LTPAQAAYLRSRAAT
+776 LSSAQAAYLRSRAAT

>member
-8 ADSEEQQALAEA
+8 ADSEDQQALADA
-20 VTQLLERHWSAGTA
+20 VSQLLDRHWPTGTA

-42 SVSELTL
+42 SVSELAL

-56 GIAGLPVAEAAG
+56 GVAGLPVAEAAG

-100 GTLTAVGGDGTG
+100 GTLTALGGEGTG
-112 GSRAAE
+112 GSQAAD
-118 LLAQVCAGD
+118 LLARISAGD
-127 VVATVAWTR
+127 AVATVAWTQ
-136 RPGLWGARGAFRAE
+136 RPGLWGARGAFHAE
-150 PADESARSGTE
+150 SGSGDGPAGHGDGPAGHGAPGTE
-161 MLVSG
+161 ILVSG
-166 TAELILAPE
+166 AAELILSPE
-175 AGHVLL
+175 AGRVLL
-181 LADAPAAPDAP
+181 LADAPDST
-192 GTAPTPVLLLVD
+192 GTPVLLLVD
-204 TATAGASV
+204 TAADGVSV
-212 RRTDGLDLLRPLG
+212 RRIDGLDLLRPLG
-225 ALDLTRVRAIILA
+225 AVTVTRAPAIILA
-238 SGDAATSAVR
+238 TGDAATSAVR

-254 AAALASELVG
+254 AAALSSELVG

-270 DGAVRYAADRHQFGR
+270 DGAVGYAAERHQFGH

-291 AVKHVCADMLTGVE
+291 AVKHICADVLTGVE
-305 LARAATRHL
+305 LARAAARHL

-321 ALADA
+321 ADP
-326 GALGDGGALGDA
+326 
-338 AATARVS
+338 
-345 ADDLDDAVALALL
+345 DDLDQAAALALL
-358 KSVSVAQDV
+358 KAASVAQEA
-367 SAGYIQVLGGIGFSW
+367 SAAYIQILGGIGFSW

-392 AGASAPLFGTATA
+392 AGASAPLFGTMTA
-405 HRMRLDPSNAPRTAS
+405 HRMRLDPSNAAGTGR
-420 GGQAVVT
+420 GGQAASI
-427 TPPDTTP
+427 TPPPPGTP
-434 PDTTPPSTAPSS
+434 
-446 TAAAEL
+446 AAEL
-452 AAHVARLLP
+452 TAHVQRLLP
-461 GHRRKWG
+461 LHQQKWG
-468 DDDSFAARLDWQRTL
+468 DDDSFTARLEWQAAL

-501 LNVVDQVACDRVLA
+501 LNIVDQVACDRVLA

-530 VAPTL
+530 VSPTL

-575 RAVLDEEA
+575 RAVLDEA
-583 AEFVINGEKIWTSEG
+583 TDEFVINGEKIWTSEG

-613 ARPHKGIS
+613 ALPHKGIS

-641 GEGGFAQ
+641 GGGGFAQ
-648 VFLDDVRVPR
+648 VFFDDVRVPR
-658 SALLGPLHEG
+658 GALLGPLHEG
-668 WTVTM
+668 WSVTM

-684 MMASRLEQ
+684 MMAGRLEQ
-692 TILDVVTEL
+692 TILDVVAEL

-710 RLDLADRFAEA
+710 RLELADRFAEA

-750 AWSLAMQSVGA
+750 AWSLAMQSVGE
-761 SHLAALGLDGISGTP
+761 SHLAALGLDGISGAP

>member
-8 ADSEEQQALAEA
+8 ADSEDQQALADA
-20 VTQLLERHWSAGTA
+20 VTQLLERHWPAGTA
-34 HKQIGDPG
+34 HKQVGDPG

-56 GIAGLPVAEAAG
+56 GLAGLPVAEAAG

-100 GTLTAVGGDGTG
+100 GTLTALTALTALGGDSTG
-112 GSRAAE
+112 GSQAAE

-127 VVATVAWTR
+127 VVATVAWTQ
-136 RPGLWGARGAFRAE
+136 RPGLWGAHGAFHAE
-150 PADESARSGTE
+150 PAGSSAEVS
-161 MLVSG
+161 VSG
-166 TAELILAPE
+166 TAELILSPE
-175 AGHVLL
+175 AGRVLL
-181 LADAPAAPDAP
+181 LADAPDTL
-192 GTAPTPVLLLVD
+192 GTPVLLLVD
-204 TATAGASV
+204 TAAEGVSV
-212 RRTDGLDLLRPLG
+212 RRIDGLDLLRPLG
-225 ALDLTRVRAIILA
+225 ALTLTRARAVVLA

-248 HGLATA
+248 QGLATA

-270 DGAVRYAADRHQFGR
+270 DGAVAYAAERHQFGH

-291 AVKHVCADMLTGVE
+291 AVKHICADLLTGVE
-305 LARAATRHL
+305 LARAAARHL

-321 ALADA
+321 ASADA
-326 GALGDGGALGDA
+326 S
-338 AATARVS
+338 ARPS
-345 ADDLDDAVALALL
+345 ADELDQAVALALL
-358 KSVSVAQDV
+358 KASSVAQEA
-367 SAGYIQVLGGIGFSW
+367 SAAYIQILGGIGFSW

-405 HRMRLDPSNAPRTAS
+405 HRMRLDPSNAS
-420 GGQAVVT
+420 
-427 TPPDTTP
+427 
-434 PDTTPPSTAPSS
+434 STAPGGAAAAI
-446 TAAAEL
+446 TAPSPGTPAAEL
-452 AAHVARLLP
+452 TAHVQRLLP
-461 GHRRKWG
+461 LHRDKWG
-468 DDDSFAARLDWQRTL
+468 DDDSFTARLDWQAAL
-483 HAVGWIAPHWPAE
+483 DAVGWIAPHWPAE

-501 LNVVDQVACDRVLA
+501 LNIVDQVACDRVLA
-515 QYRAPD
+515 QHRAPD

-535 MRYGTPEQQAHLRGI
+535 MRYGTPEQRAHLRGI

-575 RAVLDEEA
+575 RAVLDEGTG
-583 AEFVINGEKIWTSEG
+583 EFVINGEKIWTSEG

-648 VFLDDVRVPR
+648 VFFDDVRVPG

-692 TILDVVTEL
+692 TILDVVAEL
-701 AGRELDPGV
+701 AGRELDLGV

-761 SHLAALGLDGISGTP
+761 SHLAALGLDGVSGSP